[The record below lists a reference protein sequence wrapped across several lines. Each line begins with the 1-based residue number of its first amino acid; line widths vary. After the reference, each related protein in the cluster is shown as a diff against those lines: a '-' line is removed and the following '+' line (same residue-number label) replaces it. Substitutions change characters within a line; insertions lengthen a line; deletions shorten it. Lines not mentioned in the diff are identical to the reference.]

1 MSSET
6 AILVQEKISFLE
18 GSIRQLKDEKL
29 ELQAE
34 IDLLKKEKEILMK
47 ALNQLT
53 ALEDK
58 AENLQNKNVLL
69 ESQLSSLLAA
79 IETMER
85 DKK

>member
-1 MSSET
+1 M
-6 AILVQEKISFLE
+6 VQEKISFLQ

-58 AENLQNKNVLL
+58 AENLQTKNVLL